1 MTILGLS
8 ASAQALL
15 VAGVAIVGTLVTMA
29 MRALRL
35 PLNTP
40 DRLVAELRLAQ
51 VASLVLAFA
60 AATWLGV
67 AAVHEQM
74 GTTVD
79 VMVALL
85 FFAVA
90 ATAYL
95 RDPREALTFL
105 AIAFAAHAVIDVL
118 HRPGWLPHGIA
129 PRWFV
134 IGSAVVD
141 ALSAAL
147 CYLPLLRR

>member
-8 ASAQALL
+8 ANGQALL
-15 VAGVAIVGTLVTMA
+15 VAGMAMVGTLVTMA
-29 MRALRL
+29 IRALRL
-35 PLNTP
+35 PLNTA

-51 VASLVLAFA
+51 VASLVLAFV

-67 AAVHEQM
+67 AAVHEQI

-79 VMVALL
+79 VMVALV

-95 RDPREALTFL
+95 REPREALTLL
-105 AIAFAAHAVIDVL
+105 AIAFVAHALIDVL
-118 HRPGWLPHGIA
+118 HRPGWLPHAVA

-134 IGSAVVD
+134 IGSAVTD
-141 ALSAAL
+141 ALAAAL

>member
-8 ASAQALL
+8 ASGQALL
-15 VAGVAIVGTLVTMA
+15 VAGVALVGTLATMA

-35 PLNTP
+35 SLNTP

-51 VASLVLAFA
+51 VASLVLAFV
-60 AATWLGV
+60 AATWLGI
-67 AAVHEQM
+67 AAVHEQI
-74 GTTVD
+74 GTTID

-95 RDPREALTFL
+95 RDPREALTLL

-118 HRPGWLPHGIA
+118 HRPGWLPDGIA

-134 IGSAVVD
+134 IGSATVD
-141 ALSAAL
+141 ALAAAL